1 MSDGPNACCEEGRE
15 PGMTDRSEAAIRDEL
30 AQNLALIEPGLSLV
44 GVEFHLK
51 NAHGARGFVDI
62 LARDSLGNLVII
74 ELKRS
79 ESTSRQAIHELF
91 KYTML
96 VRAGHGI
103 SVGKLRCLLL
113 STSWSEL
120 LVPFSEFVRNV
131 EFAAEAKRLVLD
143 DAGRVNAVLPVPLVA
158 DPTAAGLLPWHNIYL
173 YGDAVARSAGAM
185 ELADGMRR
193 AGISDY
199 VLALLDHRGEG
210 GNVIHRS
217 AIYAAVSMH
226 FADGRHLVPYTSPE
240 YAEYERLT
248 YRASRRA
255 APESVEIGYPDK
267 LRQILRSWE
276 VGRVVR
282 GGRFSSDAL
291 WPDDGLIGLMLSED
305 GEYSGWLEVLASP
318 RHLPGWKKSLGRIAQ
333 FLEGNC
339 NWSRG
344 IEDILSHLEHTATA
358 SLEIFNPR
366 DVIAAVGHAVRH
378 ENTSAFSVLE
388 LIVDAEG
395 EVRVFKGFVCWDG
408 TTRPADPVEVMGRV
422 LAGGAAEYSDLYH
435 FDGVGPH
442 DPALMACHGLSHELF
457 EVADGRFVRRFD
469 AVDGGWVEF
478 DEGQRRLFRPAAE
491 FLLANQAYCRALE
504 ALTHVIEVPG

>member
-1 MSDGPNACCEEGRE
+1 MG
-15 PGMTDRSEAAIRDEL
+15 DRSEAAIRDEL
-30 AQNLALIEPGLSLV
+30 AQNLGLIEPGLSLV

-103 SVGKLRCLLL
+103 GVERLRCFLL

-120 LVPFSEFVRNV
+120 LVPFSDFVRSV

-143 DAGRVNAVLPVPLVA
+143 DAGRVTAILPVPLVT
-158 DPTAAGLLPWHNIYL
+158 DPAPVRLLPWHSIYL
-173 YGDAVARSAGAM
+173 YDDADTRSAGAL
-185 ELADGMRR
+185 ELANGMRR

-226 FADGRHLVPYTSPE
+226 FADGRDLVPYTSPE
-240 YAEYERLT
+240 YAEYDLLT
-248 YRASRRA
+248 YRASLRVA
-255 APESVEIGYPDK
+255 AESIEIGYPDK

-276 VGRVVR
+276 VDRVVR
-282 GGRFSSDAL
+282 GGHFSSDAL
-291 WPDDGLIGLMLSED
+291 WSDNGLISLMLSED
-305 GEYSGWLEVLASP
+305 GEHSGWLEILASP
-318 RHLPGWKKSLGRIAQ
+318 RHPPGWKKSLARIAQ
-333 FLEGNC
+333 FLEGNR

-344 IEDILSHLEHTATA
+344 IEEVLGNLEHTATA

-378 ENTSAFSVLE
+378 ENTSAFPILE
-388 LIVDAEG
+388 LIVDTDG
-395 EVRVFKGFVCWDG
+395 ETRIFKGFACWDG
-408 TTRPADPVEVMGRV
+408 TTRPADPTEVLGRV
-422 LAGGAAEYSDLYH
+422 LAGGAAEYGGLYH
-435 FDGVGPH
+435 FDLMGSH
-442 DPALMACHGLSHELF
+442 DPALMAYHGLSYELF
-457 EVADGRFVRRFD
+457 EVTDGTFTRRFD

-478 DEGQRRLFRPAAE
+478 DEGQHHLFRPTVE

-504 ALTHVIEVPG
+504 ALTHVIEISE